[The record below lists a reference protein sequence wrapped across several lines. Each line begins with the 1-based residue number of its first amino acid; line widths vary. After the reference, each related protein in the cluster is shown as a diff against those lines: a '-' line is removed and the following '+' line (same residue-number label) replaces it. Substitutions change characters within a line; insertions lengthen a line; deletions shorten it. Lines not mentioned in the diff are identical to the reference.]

1 MGHEEKRKHKR
12 VPVFFAML
20 YAVKLPIAVRIYVGG
35 LERPAVAQDIGVGG
49 LALLTNFEIPINSLL
64 VVKFTLANEAVLNI
78 QERTHSF
85 ELDSQ
90 VCYCL
95 PAESGSYRLGV
106 SFVNIVS
113 SESLFISNY
122 IKANALVQ
130 DSNNS

>member
-1 MGHEEKRKHKR
+1 MVDKEKRKHKR

-20 YAVKLPIAVRIYVGG
+20 YAVKLPMAVRIHVGG
-35 LERPAVAQDIGVGG
+35 LERPAVAQDIGEGG
-49 LALLTNFEIPINSLL
+49 LALLTNFEIPIDSLL
-64 VVKFTLANEAVLNI
+64 VVKFTLANQAASSI
-78 QERTHSF
+78 QERTRSF

-95 PAESGSYRLGV
+95 PAESGSFRLGV
-106 SFVNIVS
+106 NFVNIAPL
-113 SESLFISNY
+113 ESLFISNY